1 MEHKGRPKV
10 LCVDDEPNVLEGLAL
25 HLRRR
30 YDVTT
35 ANNGAAALKLI
46 TDGGSFA
53 VVMSDMRM
61 PGMDGAELLS
71 RVREAAPHSVR
82 ILLTGQAEMKSAIA
96 AINQGQIF
104 RFLTKPCPPVD
115 LLAAFDAALDQHR
128 LITTERVLLEQTLRG
143 SIKTLVDVLSLTS
156 PAAFGRANR
165 VKTRVVELAKK
176 LAVADQWQ
184 VEVAA
189 MLGELGAIT
198 LPPEVLERLHNGSAL
213 NEAEQKMVSRMPDV
227 TDQLLQNIPRLEPV
241 RAMLTRAA
249 NAVRHNE
256 PLSDDPSLRTIELG
270 ARLLRIAVDFDVLEM
285 QGHAP
290 TLCIDTMRGRGD
302 RYDNGMLEAFAALY
316 GTSTVGQDMVRELPL
331 AQLKAGMV
339 FVEDLRLLNGA
350 LLCARGY
357 EVNPSFLERAR
368 NFRPGSVKEPIRVLV
383 RATSGTSGRFDLAAH
398 SSS

>member
-1 MEHKGRPKV
+1 MEHKGRHKV

-35 ANNGAAALKLI
+35 APNGASGLKLI
-46 TDGGSFA
+46 EDGGNFT

-61 PGMDGAELLS
+61 PGMDGAEFLS
-71 RVREAAPHSVR
+71 RVRQIAPDSVR
-82 ILLTGQAEMKSAIA
+82 MLLTGQAEMKSAIL

-115 LLAAFDAALDQHR
+115 LLAAFDAAVDQHR

-156 PAAFGRANR
+156 PVAFGRANR
-165 VKTRVVELAKK
+165 IKSRVVELAKK
-176 LAVADQWQ
+176 LTLADQWQ

-198 LPPEVLERLHNGSAL
+198 LPPEVLERVHNGSDLA
-213 NEAEQKMVSRMPDV
+213 EAEQKMVSRLPDV

-249 NAVRHNE
+249 KAARHNE

-270 ARLLRIAVDFDVLEM
+270 ARLLRVAVEFDILEM
-285 QGHAP
+285 QGHSPA
-290 TLCIDTMRGRGD
+290 LCVDTMRGRGE
-302 RYDNGMLEAFAALY
+302 RYDASVLETFATLY

-331 AQLKAGMV
+331 SQLKPGMV
-339 FVEDLRLLNGA
+339 FVEDLRLTNGA

-368 NFRPGSVKEPIRVLV
+368 NFRAGSVKEPVRVLV
-383 RATSGTSGRFDLAAH
+383 RGNGGTSGRFDLGTQAPT
-398 SSS
+398 